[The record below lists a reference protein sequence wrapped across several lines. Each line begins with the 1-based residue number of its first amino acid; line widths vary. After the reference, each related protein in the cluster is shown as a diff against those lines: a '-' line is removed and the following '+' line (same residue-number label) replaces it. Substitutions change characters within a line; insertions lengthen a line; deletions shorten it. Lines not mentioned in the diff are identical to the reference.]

1 MKPGIGRH
9 TLRAVQVLV
18 AYSIPMFYM
27 VGCRTTNLHVAE
39 PHESKSTTQIEA
51 PRLVS
56 LEKRDTYTFNSLNQG
71 NIAQVSFEHPVGDDS
86 TNARNS
92 ETELA
97 QTHELTLSQLI
108 DEVHSV
114 NPTLEAM
121 TAAWQAANQRI
132 PQVSSFDDPIFG
144 STIAPG
150 SLGSSKVEPAYSFE
164 FSQKLPWYGK
174 RSLRAVA
181 ARAEAVT
188 ASQDIKTARD
198 KLTEIVQLEFW
209 ELYSS
214 ERLSEL
220 NFQNAAILKS
230 IRANAEIRYRT
241 GLVTERDVLQA
252 DVELANLELR
262 TIELSRMNRIAKSN
276 LNALLRRNPTDE
288 LTIASNPIHMDEPLQ
303 DLESMIQLSVSHR
316 PEVTANAMKIQAD
329 RTRLELARKQF
340 YPDTEIFYRHDTFW
354 QPRATQ
360 SDLREQVGVRMN
372 LPINHKRLNAAVC
385 EALEQVAKS
394 QAEYD
399 QLLLEIQR
407 DVQAAWERVLESQ
420 KTIAL
425 YSEKLIPIAENN
437 VSVVSSSYDNSKST
451 FWELATAQRQ
461 MIEFKERNILAK
473 IELKRRIAILKRLV
487 GGTLPH
493 AEQNLRAE

>member
-1 MKPGIGRH
+1 MRTTVKCH
-9 TLRAVQVLV
+9 TLHAVQVLV
-18 AYSIPMFYM
+18 TCSIPIVYM
-27 VGCRTTNLHVAE
+27 VGCRTTNLHVAKS
-39 PHESKSTTQIEA
+39 HESRSTTQIEA
-51 PRLVS
+51 PNLV
-56 LEKRDTYTFNSLNQG
+56 LQDKRDTPAFNSLNQG
-71 NIAQVSFEHPVGDDS
+71 NVAQVSFERPVSDDS
-86 TNARNS
+86 TNAGNS
-92 ETELA
+92 ETEPP
-97 QTHELTLSQLI
+97 QSHEVTLSQLI

-121 TAAWQAANQRI
+121 TAAWQAAIQRI
-132 PQVSSFDDPIFG
+132 PQVSSLEDPVFG

-150 SLGSSKVEPAYSFE
+150 SLGSNKVEPAYSFE
-164 FSQKLPWYGK
+164 LSQKLPWHGK

-181 ARAEAVT
+181 AQAEAVT
-188 ASQDIKTARD
+188 ASQGVKTARD
-198 KLTEIVQLEFW
+198 KLTEVVQSEFW
-209 ELYSS
+209 ELYLS

-220 NFQNAAILKS
+220 NSQNSALLIS
-230 IRANAEIRYRT
+230 IRANAENRYST

-252 DVELANLELR
+252 DVEIANLELR

-288 LTIASNPIHMDEPLQ
+288 LTIASDPIYMDEPLE

-316 PEVTANAMKIQAD
+316 PEVKANAMKIQAD
-329 RTRLELARKQF
+329 RARLELARMQF
-340 YPDTEIFYRHDTFW
+340 YPDTDIFYRHDTFW

-360 SDLREQVGVRMN
+360 SDLREQVGVRLN
-372 LPINHKRLNAAVC
+372 LPIYHKRLNAAVC
-385 EALEQVAKS
+385 EALKRTAES

-437 VSVVSSSYDNSKST
+437 VTVVSSNYDNSKST
-451 FWELATAQRQ
+451 FGELAIAQRQ
-461 MIEFKERNILAK
+461 MIEFKERHIVAK
-473 IELKRRIAILKRLV
+473 IELKRRVVILNRLV
-487 GGTLPH
+487 GRTIPN
-493 AEQNLRAE
+493 AEQNRKAE